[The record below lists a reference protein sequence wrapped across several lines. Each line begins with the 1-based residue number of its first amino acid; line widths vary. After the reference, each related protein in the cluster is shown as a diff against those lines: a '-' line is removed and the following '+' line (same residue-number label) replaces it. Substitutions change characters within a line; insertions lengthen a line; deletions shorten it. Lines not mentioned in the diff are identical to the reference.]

1 MQLRVVTWNLQG
13 RERPDLG
20 AVTSALVGF
29 DVDVALLQEVQRS
42 QTRSLAR
49 RLRWHH
55 EWRFKH
61 WPVVVAPEGL
71 ALLSPR
77 PLVDVERR
85 ILAMPWSLWSWRRRI
100 AVAATLPHAG
110 LRVVDTHLGAGV
122 GDAERTRQARPT
134 IGMVGEGAGLVAGDL
149 NTTPG
154 SPVLR
159 AYGDAGFLDAW
170 AAVEQGEGGGDGSTN
185 WKPGPRTEPP
195 TQRLDYVLAG
205 GGVRVVDAW
214 VPTGDEAVERFGPLS
229 DHVPLVVTLDVPG

>member
-1 MQLRVVTWNLQG
+1 MHRRVVTWNLQG

-20 AVTSALVGF
+20 AVTAALIDF
-29 DVDVALLQEVQRS
+29 DPDVVLLQEVQRS

-49 RLRWHH
+49 RLGWFH

-77 PLVDVERR
+77 PLLGVERR
-85 ILAMPWSLWSWRRRI
+85 ILAMPWSFWSWRRRI
-100 AVAATLPHAG
+100 AVAATLAETG

-122 GDAERTRQARPT
+122 GDAERTRQALLT
-134 IGMVGEGAGLVAGDL
+134 VAMVGEGPGLVAGDL
-149 NTTPG
+149 NTSPG

-159 AYGDAGFLDAW
+159 AYGDAGLEDAW
-170 AAVEQGEGGGDGSTN
+170 ALVGDGDGSTN

-205 GGVRVVDAW
+205 GGVRIVDSW
-214 VPTGDEAVERFGPLS
+214 VPSGDEAVERFGPLS